1 MIMTPAEIMKGLAA
15 KNLLLTQKNEEYL
28 ELAEKR
34 ANAEREY
41 KVAFAQKLLD
51 LKSHGE
57 SVTMSKDIASGN
69 KLVADLKFAFEVA
82 LAVERACLER
92 IKDLRSQID
101 TYRSLL
107 SWLKAELQSQ

>member
-1 MIMTPAEIMKGLAA
+1 MNPAEIMQGLAS
-15 KNLLLTQKNEEYL
+15 KNRMLTQKNEEYL

-34 ANAEREY
+34 AQAERDY
-41 KVAFAQKLLD
+41 KIAFAHKLLD

-57 SVTMSKDIASGN
+57 SVTMSKDIASGD
-69 KLVADLKFAFEVA
+69 KIVAKLKFEADVA
-82 LAVERACLER
+82 LAVERACLEK
-92 IKDLRSQID
+92 IKDLRSQVD